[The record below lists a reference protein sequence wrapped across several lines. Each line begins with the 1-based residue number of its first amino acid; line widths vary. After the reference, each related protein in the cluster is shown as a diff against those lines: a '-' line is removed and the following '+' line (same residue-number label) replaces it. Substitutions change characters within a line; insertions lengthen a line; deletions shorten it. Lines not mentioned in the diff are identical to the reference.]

1 MDMNKKLEHVLHSY
15 TLKDKINK
23 NLVNVLNSY
32 TLKNK
37 VKCFLY
43 KCFTIEEGLNLK
55 KRQKSSRLFGGQMFC
70 LGLFG
75 TNS

>member
-1 MDMNKKLEHVLHSY
+1 MDMNKNLEHELHSY

-43 KCFTIEEGLNLK
+43 KCFTI
-55 KRQKSSRLFGGQMFC
+55 
-70 LGLFG
+70 
-75 TNS
+75 